1 MSILSIGMSFAQPKE
16 GYIAYTIDV
25 SSEDPDMAMSVAM
38 FNGSKMELYFDG
50 DKART
55 ELDFGALMSMT
66 TVINSKTDEV
76 IILTGGMM
84 GNNAVL
90 TTSKEMEVDED
101 VIPESTVTLKK
112 DKKTILGYKCK
123 KAIITGADGNE
134 TVYWYTDKI
143 SAISTDKTSSISQ
156 LPGMPLEYAV
166 DRDGMVMTFIATII
180 ELKLDEAAKASKFSF
195 TIPEGYEKMTYEEL
209 SSGMGGN

>member
-1 MSILSIGMSFAQPKE
+1 
-16 GYIAYTIDV
+16 
-25 SSEDPDMAMSVAM
+25 MA
-38 FNGSKMELYFDG
+38 
-50 DKART
+50 
-55 ELDFGALMSMT
+55 

-90 TTSKEMEVDED
+90 TTSKEMEVDEG
-101 VIPESTVTLKK
+101 VTSESTVTLKK

-134 TVYWYTDKI
+134 MVYWYTDKI

-156 LPGMPLEYAV
+156 LPGMP
-166 DRDGMVMTFIATII
+166 
-180 ELKLDEAAKASKFSF
+180 
-195 TIPEGYEKMTYEEL
+195 
-209 SSGMGGN
+209 